1 MRLTLT
7 PTAEIARV
15 RTGTNEAGTEVR
27 AWIAVVQPQTHD
39 EARCAAFAAALREL
53 PRPNRA
59 TVFDMR
65 FLG

>member
-15 RTGTNEAGTEVR
+15 NGTECRVWTGRNEAGTEVR

-39 EARCAAFAAALREL
+39 EARCAAFEAALREL
-53 PRPNRA
+53 PR
-59 TVFDMR
+59 F
-65 FLG
+65 FLD